1 MDKTKIKST
10 LTEYLIPLNYEM
22 MLQQI
27 KHLNLDKYVKK
38 LDCITTTKLFIFAQ
52 LHQVKS
58 YTDLHLKLTQLEKL
72 QQLLELDSISISQL
86 SRKFRD
92 MDEAFLEAVF

>member
-1 MDKTKIKST
+1 MDKDNTKST
-10 LTEYLIPLNYEM
+10 FTEYLISLNYEM

-52 LHQVKS
+52 LTQIKS
-58 YTDLHLKLTQLEKL
+58 YTDIQMKLTQMEKL
-72 QQLLELDSISISQL
+72 QQLLGLESISISQL
-86 SRKFRD
+86 SRKFRNMVD
-92 MDEAFLEAVF
+92 SLL